1 MNFDLKFYISR
12 FMRRLHYFLLVA
24 VALTGVS
31 VTLAAVLP
39 PVFRAQARLLVE
51 SPQIPGEMAASTVQ
65 TRAPEALQI
74 IQQRLLTRANLLDM
88 AQRLR
93 IYEGRPALNP
103 DDIVEDMR
111 RRTEITLPNAA
122 SDAAFVSV
130 SFAAQTGELSA
141 QVTNDF
147 VTLILQ
153 ENVALRT
160 ATSSQTLAF
169 FQQEVDRL
177 GKDLAYQG
185 GRILEFKLNNKEA
198 LPDSLEY
205 RRTRQASQQ
214 ERLLQIDREMAS
226 LNDRRTRLVALYE
239 RTGQIDG
246 TGLPRTPEEEQLRR
260 LREELSSA
268 LIIYSPQ
275 NPQVKVLQ
283 GKVAAMEEAVNQAAR
298 NATPGSDGMTAYELQ
313 LADIDGQIAF
323 AAEQKQLI
331 EAELVTLQE
340 TIDQTPSNAIALDSL
355 QRDYDNVQLQYNE
368 AVTRLA
374 QAATGDRIE
383 ALAKGQRITVIE
395 QAVVPRDP
403 DSPNRPL
410 IAAGGTFAGLALG
423 LGLVL
428 LIEMTNRTIHRPV
441 DLTTGLGIAPFATV
455 PFIRTRAEI
464 FRRRALVTFAFL
476 GVAIGIPG
484 VLLMLHLY
492 YLPLDLLIG
501 RFLPSI

>member
-24 VALTGVS
+24 VALSGVS

-39 PVFRAQARLLVE
+39 PVFKAQARLLVE

-226 LNDRRTRLVALYE
+226 LNDRRTRIVALYE

-313 LADIDGQIAF
+313 LADIDGPDAQQRYRAGF
-323 AAEQKQLI
+323 AA
-331 EAELVTLQE
+331 A
-340 TIDQTPSNAIALDSL
+340 
-355 QRDYDNVQLQYNE
+355 
-368 AVTRLA
+368 RL
-374 QAATGDRIE
+374 
-383 ALAKGQRITVIE
+383 
-395 QAVVPRDP
+395 
-403 DSPNRPL
+403 
-410 IAAGGTFAGLALG
+410 
-423 LGLVL
+423 
-428 LIEMTNRTIHRPV
+428 
-441 DLTTGLGIAPFATV
+441 
-455 PFIRTRAEI
+455 
-464 FRRRALVTFAFL
+464 
-476 GVAIGIPG
+476 
-484 VLLMLHLY
+484 
-492 YLPLDLLIG
+492 
-501 RFLPSI
+501 